1 MNKNTCSVGLGKM
14 RKLSMAYL
22 QDVLLNLYNV
32 KVKMESGKKSF
43 HSDEELPTTRA
54 TDMQGAKTHIC
65 KRLGLIFPSQ
75 VKTLDVFEDIC
86 GDIIESKCV
95 QHLMKQLEKVGEE
108 AMDII
113 KTWGVEN
120 EIYVGII
127 PMAAG
132 AKVKAMFDATVD
144 VERDRLYLHWD
155 NSLSDNIIS
164 AITQLAQILRNE
176 ERQPTPTEYLGFQ
189 LAYYGLSNGA
199 LVRQDNARCLGTP
212 GFRPYTQTYM
222 SLTDPGDGH
231 VLGTTKSNDW
241 MKGAIVHVEHLERPR
256 HLPREKIESYR
267 IPSILDFS
275 KVRLHVGTQA
285 PTTYFVGRRIKDSGN
300 FSEDF
305 LKLVNITAASATA
318 AFYQGAA
325 ECKVSMEGL
334 STAQAVQYMQA
345 LRGQIQRNRKQ
356 FLSAAWNLNQVIT
369 DDFEQGEPKV
379 LKDRMSIALRA
390 IEITYQGGF
399 NKITWD
405 GASDTYPSKC
415 IMYQFTVPEA
425 LTVVHEAHMRGLV
438 TYFSAGFK
446 FNEIKLAVYAG
457 VDGIGIG
464 GAQVL
469 RFMDSQT
476 GMHGPYMEENIPKIL
491 KSRDEASKS
500 VQGRAVHLLARL
512 DTMYFEGSISA
523 NQDRLRCELFTALL
537 NENHTRTE
545 YLLQLLKPVCKMADE
560 GNSPLLGAAKRLIDA
575 ESPVLKDHFESN
587 DEWATFIKD
596 LKSMYLSKDEE
607 SLVEEYE
614 SDPWLCARK
623 RYRESQNVGK
633 RRFTRQSSHDIHCK
647 CFH

>member
-1 MNKNTCSVGLGKM
+1 MNKNTCSIGLGKL

-32 KVKMESGKKSF
+32 KVKMESSKKSF
-43 HSDEELPTTRA
+43 QSDEELPTTRA
-54 TDMQGAKTHIC
+54 TDMQGAKSHIC
-65 KRLGLIFPSQ
+65 KRLRLIFPTQAKKS
-75 VKTLDVFEDIC
+75 DEFEEIC
-86 GDIIESKCV
+86 ENIMESKCV
-95 QHLMKQLEKVGEE
+95 RDMMEQLEKTGEE
-108 AMDII
+108 AMGVV
-113 KTWGVEN
+113 KAWGVEN
-120 EIYVGII
+120 ALYVGII
-127 PMAAG
+127 PMTAG
-132 AKVKAMFDATVD
+132 PNVKAMFDATAD

-155 NSLSDNIIS
+155 NSLSDNLI
-164 AITQLAQILRNE
+164 AAVTQLAQLLRNE
-176 ERQPTPTEYLGFQ
+176 GRQPTPMEYLSFH
-189 LAYYGLSNGA
+189 LAYYGISNGE
-199 LVRQDNARCLGTP
+199 VVQQDNARCLGTP

-231 VLGTTKSNDW
+231 MIGTTKSNDW

-285 PTTYFVGRRIKDSGN
+285 PTTYFVGRRVKDSGN

-334 STAQAVQYMQA
+334 STSQAVQYMQA
-345 LRGQIQRNRKQ
+345 LRGQVQRNRKQ

-369 DDFEQGEPKV
+369 DDFEQGETKM

-390 IEITYQGGF
+390 IDITYQGGF

-500 VQGRAVHLLARL
+500 VQGRAVHILARL
-512 DTMYFEGSISA
+512 DTMYFEGSISSD
-523 NQDRLRCELFTALL
+523 QDRLRRELFTELL
-537 NENHTRTE
+537 NENFTRTE
-545 YLLQLLKPVCKMADE
+545 YLLQLLKPVSKMADE
-560 GNSPLLGAAKRLIDA
+560 GNSPLLGLAKRLIDA
-575 ESPVLKDHFESN
+575 ASPVLKDHFESN
-587 DEWATFIKD
+587 DEWNSFIKD
-596 LKSMYLSKDEE
+596 LKSMYLSKDEN
-607 SLVEEYE
+607 SLVDEYE

-623 RYRESQNVGK
+623 RYRESQNADK
-633 RRFTRQSSHDIHCK
+633 RRFTRQSSYDIHCK
-647 CFH
+647 CFN

>member
-1 MNKNTCSVGLGKM
+1 
-14 RKLSMAYL
+14 MAYL

-32 KVKMESGKKSF
+32 KVKMESDKKKF
-43 HSDEELPTTRA
+43 QSDEELPTTRA
-54 TDMQGAKTHIC
+54 TDMQGAKSHIC
-65 KRLGLIFPSQ
+65 KRLKLIFPTQ
-75 VKTLDVFEDIC
+75 MKTLEVFEEIC
-86 GDIIESKCV
+86 EDIIESKCV
-95 QHLMKQLEKVGEE
+95 EHLMKKLEKIGDE
-108 AMDII
+108 AMSTV
-113 KTWGVEN
+113 KSWGVER
-120 EIYVGII
+120 ELYVGVI
-127 PMAAG
+127 PMASDG
-132 AKVKAMFDATVD
+132 KVKAMFDATVD
-144 VERDRLYLHWD
+144 MGKDRLYLHWD
-155 NSLSDNIIS
+155 NSLSDNLIM
-164 AITQLAQILRNE
+164 AVTQLAQTLRNE
-176 ERQPTPTEYLGFQ
+176 RRQPTPTEYLGFQ
-189 LAYYGLSNGA
+189 MAYHGLSSGA
-199 LVRQDNARCLGTP
+199 LVHQGNARCLGTP

-231 VLGTTKSNDW
+231 VLGTTKCNDW
-241 MKGAIVHVEHLERPR
+241 MKGAIVHVEHLERPN

-275 KVRLHVGTQA
+275 KVRLHVGSQA
-285 PTTYFVGRRIKDSGN
+285 PTTYFVGRRVKDSGN

-334 STAQAVQYMQA
+334 STSQAVQYMQA
-345 LRGQIQRNRKQ
+345 LRGQIQRNKKQ
-356 FLSAAWNLNQVIT
+356 FLSAAWNLNQVVT
-369 DDFEQGEPKV
+369 DDFELGEPKV

-390 IEITYQGGF
+390 IDVTYYGGF

-425 LTVVHEAHMRGLV
+425 LTVVHEAHIRGLV

-446 FNEIKLAVYAG
+446 FNEIKLAVMAG

-476 GMHGPYMEENIPKIL
+476 GMHGPYMEENIPRIL
-491 KSRDEASKS
+491 KSRDDAAKS
-500 VQGRAVHLLARL
+500 VQGRAVHILARL

-523 NQDRLRCELFTALL
+523 DQDRLRRELFTELL

-545 YLLQLLKPVCKMADE
+545 YLLQLLRPVSKMADE
-560 GNSPLLGAAKRLIDA
+560 GNSPLLGVAKRLIDA
-575 ESPVLKDHFESN
+575 DSPMLKDHFESN
-587 DEWATFIKD
+587 DEWNSFIKD
-596 LKSMYLSKDEE
+596 LKSMYLSKDED
-607 SLVEEYE
+607 SLMEEYE

-623 RYRESQNVGK
+623 RYRETQNGGK

-647 CFH
+647 CFY